1 MPAVALVP
9 YPDPAT
15 LSEGARRIL
24 AMAPQNIARML
35 AGSGPLFEPLM
46 GFATALFSRGSL
58 SATLREAVTCRIA
71 YRYDAG
77 YVIDQHEVMGR
88 TAGLTEPQ
96 MEALR
101 GSLPSPAFDAHGNAA
116 LLLVDAQI
124 DTIRLP
130 EEVVLHAYQLL
141 GEIEFHE
148 LFLVVGFYQ
157 LMARYTQTLRVDHD
171 ATTRGNALDSVNR
184 LSGAES

>member
-1 MPAVALVP
+1 MALVP

-46 GFATALFSRGSL
+46 GFATAMFSRGNL
-58 SATLREAVTCRIA
+58 SATLREAVTCRIG

-77 YVIDQHEVMGR
+77 YMIDQHEVMAR
-88 TAGLTEPQ
+88 AAGLTEPQ

-101 GSLPSPAFDAHGNAA
+101 GPLPSPAFDDHDNAA

-124 DTIRLP
+124 ETIRPP
-130 EEVVLHAYQLL
+130 EEVVLRAYQRL
-141 GEIEFHE
+141 GETAFHE
-148 LFLVVGFYQ
+148 LLLVAGFYH
-157 LMARYTQTLRVDHD
+157 LTARYTETLRVEHD
-171 ATTRGNALDSVNR
+171 ARARGNALDSMDR
-184 LSGAES
+184 LSGAGS